1 MSDVDRYYEATY
13 TLPLCSTC
21 MCDSLAYDTYMVYK
35 VKLFCANE
43 DCPAFVKTFW
53 VDKKD
58 LERK

>member
-1 MSDVDRYYEATY
+1 MSEVDRYYETAY

-21 MCDSLAYDTYMVYK
+21 GGDWLTFDTYMVYK

-43 DCPAFVKTFW
+43 NCTAFLKCYW

-58 LERK
+58 LEKR